1 MAKISTIPCKDASVS
16 VNYYNLVNIVQ
27 TLTQGLA
34 NLSSFFH
41 LQKGKNRDQIKS
53 VGTTSARKSELLCD
67 SSFWTRWTTTFGS
80 YHNYPIL

>member
-41 LQKGKNRDQIKS
+41 LQKGKNREKCRMLH
-53 VGTTSARKSELLCD
+53 G
-67 SSFWTRWTTTFGS
+67 
-80 YHNYPIL
+80 